1 MRAVSGRGV
10 RRPIVAGLLLGVII
24 ASIRNYLDHR
34 HAESNHKGTYVS
46 GDVFHGRFWR
56 DRHRGGDRFRF
67 DRRRSGR
74 SAAVVGDAASASASA
89 SASSSAAASS
99 VASLPTSSSNAS
111 SSSASSSSAL
121 PRTDPAPAGG
131 AVVVDPLDLVY
142 PDPFAPPHLGC
153 EPRRPMPGIAA
164 PRALDR
170 IGGGGGEEEEEED
183 GTSTVA
189 WPVNCDGHEVLCELL
204 RKTAIQKE
212 VLVAVADSRAPGVY
226 AFVDAIKKLPVPN
239 FLVVTL
245 DDVLHDQLAA
255 MKVPRYRV
263 KNEKGATGSHKVS
276 ALKFTIIKEF
286 VGVGCSVLLTD
297 TDVMYV
303 QNPFPFLYRDHDVE
317 SMSDGWD
324 GETAHGWMDQVDD
337 PAMGAGGR
345 RRAKAFRVAALNSG
359 MWCVSCVLFSS
370 QWSPYDRIGVVHA
383 VPRGLYFPSFIS
395 AHPTLSIPT
404 RLDAFQLRF

>member
-1 MRAVSGRGV
+1 M
-10 RRPIVAGLLLGVII
+10 
-24 ASIRNYLDHR
+24 
-34 HAESNHKGTYVS
+34 
-46 GDVFHGRFWR
+46 
-56 DRHRGGDRFRF
+56 
-67 DRRRSGR
+67 
-74 SAAVVGDAASASASA
+74 
-89 SASSSAAASS
+89 
-99 VASLPTSSSNAS
+99 
-111 SSSASSSSAL
+111 
-121 PRTDPAPAGG
+121 
-131 AVVVDPLDLVY
+131 
-142 PDPFAPPHLGC
+142 
-153 EPRRPMPGIAA
+153 
-164 PRALDR
+164 
-170 IGGGGGEEEEEED
+170 
-183 GTSTVA
+183 
-189 WPVNCDGHEVLCELL
+189 NCDGHEVLCELL

-370 QWSPYDRIGVVHA
+370 QWSPYHTTALAWCTQFLEDFTSRHLSPPR
-383 VPRGLYFPSFIS
+383 VPRFQSRHASTPFNS
-395 AHPTLSIPT
+395 AS
-404 RLDAFQLRF
+404 DAFRLRPSGTSPRPITRFV